1 MANHEI
7 KPEQAQ
13 QNTDGG
19 HSMAKDEYQPKQ
31 EHQNTN
37 GGQLMAGDRVRFG
50 IQPSRQRF

>member
-1 MANHEI
+1 
-7 KPEQAQ
+7 
-13 QNTDGG
+13 
-19 HSMAKDEYQPKQ
+19 MAKDEYQPKQ